1 MNDPATSPAFRRTA
15 RPIDEPKAL
24 AMLREG
30 VPARRVARTFGV
42 RGARVLELAR
52 RNGIALRPGTAA
64 RPFDEARALEL
75 LRAGWPAYKV
85 RLDVGAGNLRKI
97 VAIARE
103 NGISL
108 HVRRTNRTLRRQEKI
123 INTLRFHGYSWE
135 QIAARLGYGRGAL
148 ASIKRRAERESRDAG
163 VKMHAKTRRAIVKR
177 LRALNPAS
185 GWEDADSLAR
195 LAADPRRH
203 WLLPPEEIAIA
214 RHFKLLR
221 NAQ

>member
-1 MNDPATSPAFRRTA
+1 MNAPATSPAFRRTA

-85 RLDVGAGNLRKI
+85 RLEVGAGNLRKI
-97 VAIARE
+97 VALARE
-103 NGISL
+103 NGIAL
-108 HVRRTNRTLRRQEKI
+108 HVRRTDRALRRQERI
-123 INTLRFHGYSWE
+123 INRLRFHGWSWE
-135 QIAARLGYGRGAL
+135 QIAAKLGYERGAL
-148 ASIKRRAERESRDAG
+148 ASIKRRAERESLDAG
-163 VKMHAKTRRAIVKR
+163 IRLHAKTRRAIVRR

-185 GWEDADSLAR
+185 GWEDVDAFVR

-203 WLLPPEEIAIA
+203 WLLPPGEIAIA
-214 RHFKLLR
+214 RHFRLLEETR
-221 NAQ
+221 